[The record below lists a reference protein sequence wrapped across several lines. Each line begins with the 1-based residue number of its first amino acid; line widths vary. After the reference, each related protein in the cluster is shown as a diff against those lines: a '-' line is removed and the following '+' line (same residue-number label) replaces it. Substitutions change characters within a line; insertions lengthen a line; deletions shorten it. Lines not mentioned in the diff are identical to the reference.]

1 MIHVSAQSSH
11 KKIKSMGGHGIL
23 FKIGV
28 VGHGVT
34 KINEANEIT
43 RKFVK
48 NEIWLDLH
56 LIHNKSNISLHIRKG
71 LGFFL
76 ESFNVFLVDSCFV
89 FKIVLVIPKH
99 TLTRKDNST
108 TVP

>member
-48 NEIWLDLH
+48 NEI
-56 LIHNKSNISLHIRKG
+56 
-71 LGFFL
+71 
-76 ESFNVFLVDSCFV
+76 
-89 FKIVLVIPKH
+89 
-99 TLTRKDNST
+99 
-108 TVP
+108 